1 MKEEEVEQLYEKLS
15 EEYGVPMPVYIIY
28 ERRPEIT
35 EPMPGLRITVSRK
48 IGSFFRLNPSIGEDV
63 FGVILLSKGI
73 RGIRKDEAV
82 HEFIHYFDGLVY
94 AFNFLYPHT
103 DTPTALAYR
112 IRARKLSYR
121 LDEASVRSRTR
132 SQIRRLKE

>member
-28 ERRPEIT
+28 ERRPETT
-35 EPMPGLRITVSRK
+35 EPMPGLRITISRM
-48 IGSFFRLNPSIGEDV
+48 IGSFFRLNPSIGKDV

-94 AFNFLYPHT
+94 AFNFLYPET

-112 IRARKLSYR
+112 IRARKLSFK
-121 LDEASVRSRTR
+121 LDEESVRKRTR
-132 SQIRRLKE
+132 SQIRRLKQ